1 MQDLREEIIHKIML
15 DDRIT
20 QAGHIDNQYN
30 TQIQKQSVK
39 AYQEIVARILK
50 ELEK

>member
-1 MQDLREEIIHKIML
+1 MKDLREEIITKIML

-20 QAGHIDNQYN
+20 KAQHIDNQYN

-39 AYQEIVARILK
+39 AYQEIVARILA